1 MTLLP
6 DIKASDAACCVGG
19 ENSDASSSSGGSHKG
34 HHGNHDSGC
43 LGINCCTTAAS
54 SELSI
59 DETSSTSSR
68 GSGADLASKVTNDLN
83 GFQKPN
89 YHQAVAHA
97 NFDHCDPVDIEFS
110 DVRYTVRKFSFPER
124 KFVTKEILHG
134 LNGSFRSGELT
145 AIMGPSGA
153 GKSTLLN
160 VMSGFW

>member
-6 DIKASDAACCVGG
+6 DIKASDACCGG
-19 ENSDASSSSGGSHKG
+19 GGSSDASSSSGGSHKG
-34 HHGNHDSGC
+34 HHVGHDNGC

-68 GSGADLASKVTNDLN
+68 GSAALATKVTNDLN
-83 GFQKPN
+83 GLPD

-110 DVRYTVRKFSFPER
+110 DVRYQVKSSPFRRGNS
-124 KFVTKEILHG
+124 V
-134 LNGSFRSGELT
+134 GS
-145 AIMGPSGA
+145 
-153 GKSTLLN
+153 
-160 VMSGFW
+160 

>member
-19 ENSDASSSSGGSHKG
+19 ANSDASSSSGGSHKG
-34 HHGNHDSGC
+34 NHHESGC

-59 DETSSTSSR
+59 DDTSSNSSR
-68 GSGADLASKVTNDLN
+68 GSSNLATKVTNDLN

-110 DVRYTVRKFSFPER
+110 DVRYTVKKFSFPER
-124 KFVTKEILHG
+124 KFGMLK
-134 LNGSFRSGELT
+134 
-145 AIMGPSGA
+145 
-153 GKSTLLN
+153 LL
-160 VMSGFW
+160 

>member
-19 ENSDASSSSGGSHKG
+19 ANSDASSSSGGSHKG
-34 HHGNHDSGC
+34 NHHESGC

-59 DETSSTSSR
+59 DDTSSNSSR
-68 GSGADLASKVTNDLN
+68 GSSNLATKVTNDLN

-110 DVRYTVRKFSFPER
+110 DVRYTVKKFSFPER
-124 KFVTKEILHG
+124 KFGRLQ
-134 LNGSFRSGELT
+134 
-145 AIMGPSGA
+145 
-153 GKSTLLN
+153 LL
-160 VMSGFW
+160 